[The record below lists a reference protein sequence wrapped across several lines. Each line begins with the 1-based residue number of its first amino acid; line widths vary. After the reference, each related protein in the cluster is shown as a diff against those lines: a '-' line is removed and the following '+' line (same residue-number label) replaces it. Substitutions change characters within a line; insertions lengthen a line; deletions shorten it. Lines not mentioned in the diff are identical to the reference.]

1 MAVIDEQNEGLQS
14 REHRRYATWLHWG
27 TNIGLVLLAATFA
40 AYTSGAL
47 PSRVPPAQA
56 AQWWGLPVADYLA
69 ASGAGTG
76 WAGAASWWRGDALA
90 MLGIAWRAGCSVP
103 CLLALLPLASRQG
116 ERRFAWICLA
126 EAAVIL
132 LAASGLITRGH

>member
-1 MAVIDEQNEGLQS
+1 VAVSDEQDPGLQS
-14 REHRRYATWLHWG
+14 LEQRRYATVLHWG
-27 TNIGLVLLAATFA
+27 TNIGLALLVVTFA

-56 AQWWGLPVADYLA
+56 AQWWGLPVGDYLA

-76 WAGAASWWRGDALA
+76 WAWAASWWQSDALS
-90 MLGIAWRAGCSVP
+90 MLGIAWLAGCSVP
-103 CLLALLPLASRQG
+103 CLLAMLPLASRQG
-116 ERRFAWICLA
+116 ERGFAWICLA